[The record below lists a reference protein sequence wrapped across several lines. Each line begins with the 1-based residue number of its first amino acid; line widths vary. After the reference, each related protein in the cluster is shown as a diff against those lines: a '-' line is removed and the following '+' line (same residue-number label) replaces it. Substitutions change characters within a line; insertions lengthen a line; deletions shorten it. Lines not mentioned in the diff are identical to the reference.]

1 MGCCFSG
8 ESEESIQQ
16 PSLEERRQ
24 LQAEAAELRFQQ
36 QNTRGIANPDSVK
49 RHQRKAA
56 AAENLRLSVGKD
68 EGRLRWQ
75 VSS

>member
-8 ESEESIQQ
+8 ESEEAIQQ
-16 PSLEERRQ
+16 PTLEKRRQ

-49 RHQRKAA
+49 RRQKKAA
-56 AAENLRLSVGKD
+56 AAENLRQSVGKD
-68 EGRLRWQ
+68 EGRLQWQ